1 MVHGRPL
8 LSAALT
14 ACVLLGQRTPPR
26 RARGQPLHPIQARSP
41 LDEAQTKELAAGVE
55 RSVAALPSKE
65 AQVIRR
71 RFGVSLEAA
80 ALSRLARGRRANS
93 RNRVIDA

>member
-1 MVHGRPL
+1 MVHGGPL

-14 ACVLLGQRTPPR
+14 ACVLLGQRTPPG
-26 RARGQPLHPIQARSP
+26 RARGQLLHPIQARSP

-55 RSVAALPSKE
+55 RAVAALPSKE